1 MEKIRTRQDIATEFG
16 ITTKT
21 LRIWL
26 IKNGIDLDGKS
37 LICPAIY
44 KLIIKKF
51 YGT

>member
-1 MEKIRTRQDIATEFG
+1 MEKIRTRQEIATEFG

-26 IKNGIDLDGKS
+26 IKNAIVLDGKS

-44 KLIIKKF
+44 KIIKDKF

>member
-1 MEKIRTRQDIATEFG
+1 MEKIRTRQEIAMEFG

-26 IKNGIDLDGKS
+26 IKNAIVLDDKS

-44 KLIIKKF
+44 KIIKDKF